1 MRPPSAAIGTAHRNA
16 VKTPSLRGAAPRLL
30 TMPTSPSAAR
40 VAVSTLSVDEALDR
54 VLARIEP
61 LAPTQVGLL
70 DALGGVLTEDA
81 TADSDVP
88 PFRNSAMDG
97 YAVRGA
103 DVTSDGV
110 TLRVVGAVAA
120 GSLPERAVEAG
131 EAMRIMTGA
140 PMPEGADTVVR
151 VEDTDNGA
159 SVVTINKATPKGVAV
174 RQAGEDLRRGEVV
187 LARGTLLRHAEIGV
201 LASIGR
207 SKVNVVRRPNVAV
220 LSTGDELVDID
231 EERGPGKIRDAN
243 RYSLAAAVRATGC
256 AAFELGIARDSA
268 DDLRHAL
275 GNAAFGDLV
284 VTSGGVSVG
293 DHDHVKPVVDAMGQ
307 MDFWSIA
314 LRPGRPLAFG
324 ELRTKRG
331 AVPIFGLPGNPVSAL
346 LTFELFVRPAL
357 LKMSGRTNLHRPR
370 VQARLL
376 DRVDKPVGLRMF
388 ARGIYDAAAG
398 TVRSTGPQGSG
409 ILRSMSLANALIDL
423 GESTAAADPGD
434 TVSVL
439 LTDLPEDH

>member
-1 MRPPSAAIGTAHRNA
+1 
-16 VKTPSLRGAAPRLL
+16 
-30 TMPTSPSAAR
+30 MPTSPSAAR
-40 VAVSTLSVDEALDR
+40 AAASTLTVDEALER
-54 VLARIEP
+54 VLARITP
-61 LAPTQVGLL
+61 LEATDVGLL
-70 DALGGVLTEDA
+70 DALGAVLAEDA
-81 TADSDVP
+81 IADSDVP

-97 YAVRGA
+97 YAVRGV
-103 DVTSDGV
+103 DVAQGGV
-110 TLRVVGAVAA
+110 RLRVVGAVAA
-120 GSLPERAVEAG
+120 GSVPGRAVGAG
-131 EAMRIMTGA
+131 EAVRIMTGA
-140 PMPEGADTVVR
+140 PMPDGADTVVR

-159 SVVTINKATPKGVAV
+159 DVVTINAATPQGVAV
-174 RQAGEDLRRGEVV
+174 RRAGEDLRRGETV
-187 LARGTLLRHAEIGV
+187 LARGTVLRHAEIGV

-207 SKVNVVRRPNVAV
+207 AKVRVIRRPNVAV
-220 LSTGDELVDID
+220 LSTGDELVDIT
-231 EERGPGKIRDAN
+231 ESPGPGQIRDAN

-275 GNAAFGDLV
+275 GNAAFGDLI

-346 LTFELFVRPAL
+346 VTFELFVRPAL
-357 LKMSGRTNLHRPR
+357 LKMAGRTKLHRPR
-370 VQARLL
+370 AQARLL
-376 DRVDKPVGLRMF
+376 DRIEKPTGLRMF
-388 ARGIYDAAAG
+388 ARAIYDPAAG
-398 TVRSTGPQGSG
+398 TVRSTGAQGSG

-423 GESTAAADPGD
+423 PEPTHGADPGEA
-434 TVSVL
+434 VSVV
-439 LTDLPEDH
+439 LTDRPEDH

>member
-1 MRPPSAAIGTAHRNA
+1 
-16 VKTPSLRGAAPRLL
+16 
-30 TMPTSPSAAR
+30 MPTSPSAAR
-40 VAVSTLSVDEALDR
+40 AAASTLSVDEALDR

-81 TADSDVP
+81 TADRDVP

-97 YAVRGA
+97 YAVRST
-103 DVTSDGV
+103 DVTRDGA
-110 TLRVVGAVAA
+110 TLRVIGAVAA
-120 GSLPERAVEAG
+120 GSLPDRAVEAG

-140 PMPEGADTVVR
+140 PMPDGADTVVR

-159 SVVTINKATPKGVAV
+159 SVVTINKATAKGVAV

-207 SKVNVVRRPNVAV
+207 AKVNVVRRPNIAV
-220 LSTGDELVDID
+220 LSTGDELVDIG
-231 EERGPGKIRDAN
+231 EEPGPGKIRDAN

-357 LKMSGRTNLHRPR
+357 LKMSGRTKLHRPR

-376 DRVDKPVGLRMF
+376 DRVEKPIGLRMF

-409 ILRSMSLANALIDL
+409 ILRSMSLANALIDVP
-423 GESTAAADPGD
+423 ESTAAAGAGD
-434 TVSVL
+434 VVSVV